1 MGIAWRLGLVIAGLI
16 LMLSSVFAQT
26 ADFSVNKYWIE
37 DSRIM
42 VELAYS
48 GNTPVF
54 ATVKLVLN
62 YDTFSDE
69 YEGAVYF
76 NPGDIQVVYAPLT
89 SGYLETVDVLVDSQ
103 LIETLYINKEIS
115 ENEGVINITKTCEAI
130 VGEECN
136 ILVEYNL
143 GSLYK
148 YGVARSYDGYN
159 WVNDTYYA
167 VSNLEYLNYS
177 FVPENPGTL
186 RLVFFASDEE
196 GNNYTTTLY
205 LPVSGVSEQSNEMYN
220 LVSYA
225 TRGVS
230 IWRDYLYNDD
240 TDRTLIVTHVLSTQE
255 AKIYLTDWIPLPTTG
270 FNDVLVEPDPDSVNG
285 RNVSFYLD
293 LQPGQPVEIKY
304 LVPGRVD
311 PELVTKMPEPTIEFV
326 SSPKSPEPITRTYNL
341 DGIIVTRTLR
351 YSPDFNLTL
360 ITTEISGLN
369 DTKIYTILDEVPGQ
383 IANYSQLDIVPGP
396 DRVISKSPV
405 AIQWNISNATN
416 FTFVYRIPGLVPAS
430 NLDLFDPPLISTYTP
445 EKKEE
450 AGWVE
455 LKKKP
460 ETSAITGLLTL
471 VGEGSLV
478 YASMVTIAG
487 VLAILLI
494 YLERR
499 AVPEV
504 VEFQEEDLILEDV
517 M

>member
-1 MGIAWRLGLVIAGLI
+1 MGTAWRLGLIIAGLI
-16 LMLSSVFAQT
+16 LILSSVFAQA

-48 GNTPVF
+48 GNMSVF

-69 YEGAVYF
+69 YEGPVYF
-76 NPGDIQVVYAPLT
+76 NPGDTQVVYAPLT

-103 LIETLYINKEIS
+103 LIETLYINKELFPS
-115 ENEGVINITKTCEAI
+115 DGVINTTGTCEAI

-136 ILVEYNL
+136 ILVEYRLND
-143 GSLYK
+143 LYK

-177 FVPENPGTL
+177 FVPEKPGTL
-186 RLVFFASDEE
+186 RLVFFACDGE

-220 LVSYA
+220 VVSYA
-225 TRGVS
+225 TKGIS
-230 IWRDYLYNDD
+230 MWRDYLYNED

-255 AKIYLTDWIPLPTTG
+255 AKIYLTDWIPLPITG
-270 FNDVLVEPDPDSVNG
+270 FNDVVIEPDPDSVNG

-293 LQPGQPVEIKY
+293 LQPGQPVEIMY
-304 LVPGRVD
+304 VIPGKVD
-311 PELVTKMPEPTIEFV
+311 SVLVTKMPEPIIEFV
-326 SSPKSPEPITRTYNL
+326 SSPKGPEPITRTYNL

-369 DTKIYTILDEVPGQ
+369 DTKLYTILDEVPEEVS
-383 IANYSQLDIVPGP
+383 NYSQLDILPEP
-396 DRVISKSPV
+396 DKVISKFPV
-405 AIQWNISNATN
+405 IVQWNVSNATN
-416 FTFVYRIPGLVPAS
+416 FTFVYRIPGLVPAN
-430 NLDLFDPPLISTYTP
+430 NLDLFDPPVISMYTP
-445 EKKEE
+445 EKKGE

-494 YLERR
+494 YLERK

-504 VEFQEEDLILEDV
+504 VEFPEEDFILEDI